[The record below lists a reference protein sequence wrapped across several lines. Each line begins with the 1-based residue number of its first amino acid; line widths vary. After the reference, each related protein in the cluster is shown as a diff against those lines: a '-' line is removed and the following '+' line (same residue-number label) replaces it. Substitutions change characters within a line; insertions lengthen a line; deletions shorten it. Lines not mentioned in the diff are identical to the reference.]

1 MTSLAFDLP
10 QEDGR
15 ACAVRVAAPPGLMP
29 AGGWP
34 VAYVLDLKQFDRMR
48 ADPGGLPGLLVGL
61 GPGVPEDRRWDYVP
75 AGMSPDMGQSPRTA
89 PCLTNPNRLQAVRW
103 ADGRGVDDAGEVPP
117 GLRAGAA
124 RWLRVLD
131 RVRAR
136 VAADW
141 RLDPRRQVLCGHSL
155 GALFALYVLTHRP
168 RAFDGY
174 VLSSPSV
181 WWGDRYAGRLLRR
194 RQRWLCGQGVP
205 ALGVRLTVGEYEQGL
220 APEECGPDFDEA
232 ERARRL
238 AMRRVRAMVDGMRE
252 LAGELAL
259 CPGLRLDGAV
269 LPGHTHQTAPLD
281 ALMPGWRWL
290 LAETGA

>member
-1 MTSLAFDLP
+1 MIPSAFDQIL
-10 QEDGR
+10 EDGR
-15 ACAVRVAAPPGLMP
+15 SCAVRVAVPPGLMP
-29 AGGWP
+29 AHGWP
-34 VAYVLDLKQFDRMR
+34 VAYVLDLKQFDMMR
-48 ADPGGLPGLLVGL
+48 TDPGGLPGLLVGL

-75 AGMSPDMGQSPRTA
+75 AGMGPDAQETPS
-89 PCLTNPNRLQAVRW
+89 
-103 ADGRGVDDAGEVPP
+103 
-117 GLRAGAA
+117 GLRSGAA

-136 VAADW
+136 IAGDW

-181 WWGDRYAGRLLRR
+181 WWGGRYAGRLLRR
-194 RQRWLCGQGVP
+194 RRPWLCARGVP

-220 APEECGPDFDEA
+220 APEEYGPGIDEA
-232 ERARRL
+232 QRAHRL
-238 AMRRVRAMVDGMRE
+238 AVRRSRAMADGMRE
-252 LAGELAL
+252 LAGELVQ
-259 CPGLRLDGAV
+259 CPDLRLDAAV
-269 LPGHTHQTAPLD
+269 LPGHTHRTAPLA

-290 LAETGA
+290 LAQSGAARPGLTPGCGKQRERTGSLGS

>member
-15 ACAVRVAAPPGLMP
+15 ACAVRVAVPPGLMP

-34 VAYVLDLKQFDRMR
+34 VAYVLDLKQFESMR
-48 ADPGGLPGLLVGL
+48 ADPSGLPGLLVGL
-61 GPGVPEDRRWDYVP
+61 GPAVPEDRRWDYVP
-75 AGMSPDMGQSPRTA
+75 VM
-89 PCLTNPNRLQAVRW
+89 W
-103 ADGRGVDDAGEVPP
+103 ADGHAAPP
-117 GLRAGAA
+117 GLRSGAA

-136 VAADW
+136 IAGDW
-141 RLDPRRQVLCGHSL
+141 RLDPRRQILCGHSL

-181 WWGDRYAGRLLRR
+181 WWGDRYAARLLRR
-194 RQRWLCGQGVP
+194 RRAWLCARGLP
-205 ALGVRLTVGEYEQGL
+205 ALGMRLSVGEHEQGL
-220 APEECGPDFDEA
+220 APEEHGAGLTDDE
-232 ERARRL
+232 RSRRL
-238 AMRRVRAMVDGMRE
+238 AMRRARAMVDGMQE
-252 LAGELAL
+252 LAGVLAS
-259 CPGLRLDGAV
+259 CPGLRLDSAV
-269 LPGHTHQTAPLD
+269 LPGHTHRTAPLD

-290 LAETGA
+290 LAGGVQTSGRS

>member
-15 ACAVRVAAPPGLMP
+15 VCAVRVAAPPGLMP
-29 AGGWP
+29 ADGWP
-34 VAYVLDLKQFDRMR
+34 VAYVLDLKQFESMR
-48 ADPGGLPGLLVGL
+48 ADPAGLPGLLVGL

-75 AGMSPDMGQSPRTA
+75 AGWGA
-89 PCLTNPNRLQAVRW
+89 
-103 ADGRGVDDAGEVPP
+103 RGHAAGADDARLP
-117 GLRAGAA
+117 GLRPGAA

-136 VAADW
+136 VADDW

-155 GALFALYVLTHRP
+155 GALFALYALTHRP
-168 RAFDGY
+168 HAFDGY

-181 WWGDRYAGRLLRR
+181 WWGGRYAARLLRR
-194 RQRWLCGQGVP
+194 RRAWLHARGAPDMGI
-205 ALGVRLTVGEYEQGL
+205 RLSVGEHEQGL
-220 APEECGPDFDEA
+220 SPDELGPGLDEA
-232 ERARRL
+232 ECARRL
-238 AMRRVRAMVDGMRE
+238 AMRRARAMVDGMRE

-259 CPGLRLDGAV
+259 CPGLRLDSAV
-269 LPGHTHQTAPLD
+269 LPGHTHRTAPLD

>member
-1 MTSLAFDLP
+1 MHSLAFDLP
-10 QEDGR
+10 LEDGR
-15 ACAVRVAAPPGLMP
+15 ACAVRVAVPPGLMP
-29 AGGWP
+29 AGGWS
-34 VAYVLDLKQFDRMR
+34 VAYVPDLKQFDMMR

-61 GPGVPEDRRWDYVP
+61 GPDVPEDRRWDYVP
-75 AGMSPDMGQSPRTA
+75 AGWG
-89 PCLTNPNRLQAVRW
+89 
-103 ADGRGVDDAGEVPP
+103 GRDAGRAMGSGAAGDAQVPP
-117 GLRAGAA
+117 GMRTGAA
-124 RWLRVLD
+124 RWLRILD

-141 RLDPRRQVLCGHSL
+141 RLDPCRQVLCGHSL

-181 WWGDRYAGRLLRR
+181 WWGGRYAGRLLRR
-194 RQRWLCGQGVP
+194 RRPWLCSQGVP
-205 ALGVRLTVGEYEQGL
+205 ALGIRLTVGAYEQDL
-220 APEECGPDFDEA
+220 APEECGPGLDEA

-238 AMRRVRAMVDGMRE
+238 AMRRARAMVDGMRA

-259 CPGLRLDGAV
+259 CSGLRLDSAV
-269 LPGHTHQTAPLD
+269 LPGHTHRTAPLD

-290 LAETGA
+290 LAESGV

>member
-1 MTSLAFDLP
+1 MTSPAFDLP

-15 ACAVRVAAPPGLMP
+15 ACAVRVAVPPGLMP
-29 AGGWP
+29 ADGWP
-34 VAYVLDLKQFDRMR
+34 VAYVLDLKQFESMR
-48 ADPGGLPGLLVGL
+48 ADPAGLPGLLVGL
-61 GPGVPEDRRWDYVP
+61 GPRVPEDRRWDYVP
-75 AGMSPDMGQSPRTA
+75 AGWGARSAGRPAGPGSGA
-89 PCLTNPNRLQAVRW
+89 
-103 ADGRGVDDAGEVPP
+103 ADGDAAAAQAPP
-117 GLRAGAA
+117 GMRSGAA
-124 RWLRVLD
+124 RWLRALD

-136 VAADW
+136 VAGDW

-155 GALFALYVLTHRP
+155 GALFALYVLAHRP

-181 WWGDRYAGRLLRR
+181 WWGGRYAGRLLRR
-194 RQRWLCGQGVP
+194 RRPWLCARGVP

-220 APEECGPDFDEA
+220 APDECGPGIDEA
-232 ERARRL
+232 ERTRRL
-238 AMRRVRAMVDGMRE
+238 AMRRARAMVDGMRE

-269 LPGHTHQTAPLD
+269 LPGHTHRTAPLY

-290 LAETGA
+290 LAENGA

>member
-1 MTSLAFDLP
+1 MTSPAFDLP
-10 QEDGR
+10 LEDGR
-15 ACAVRVAAPPGLMP
+15 TCAVRTALPSGLMP
-29 AGGWP
+29 ADGWP
-34 VAYVLDLKQFDRMR
+34 VAYVLDLKQFESMR
-48 ADPGGLPGLLVGL
+48 ADPAGLPGLLVGL

-75 AGMSPDMGQSPRTA
+75 AGWGARRA
-89 PCLTNPNRLQAVRW
+89 
-103 ADGRGVDDAGEVPP
+103 GRPAEPGPGAAGTGAGAGVGTGAAAAGALALP
-117 GLRAGAA
+117 GARAGAA

-131 RVRAR
+131 RVRGR
-136 VAADW
+136 VGGEW

-168 RAFDGY
+168 HAFDGY

-181 WWGDRYAGRLLRR
+181 WWGGRYAGRLLRR
-194 RQRWLCGQGVP
+194 RRPWLCARGVP

-220 APEECGPDFDEA
+220 APEECGPGLAEE

-238 AMRRVRAMVDGMRE
+238 AMRRSRAMVDGMRE

-259 CPGLRLDGAV
+259 CPGLRLEGAV
-269 LPGHTHQTAPLD
+269 LPGRTHRTAPLD

-290 LAETGA
+290 LRML

>member
-1 MTSLAFDLP
+1 MTSLAFDPTL
-10 QEDGR
+10 EDGR
-15 ACAVRVAAPPGLMP
+15 ACAVRVAVPPGLMP
-29 AGGWP
+29 ADGWP
-34 VAYVLDLKQFDRMR
+34 VAYVLDLKQFESMR
-48 ADPGGLPGLLVGL
+48 ADPAGLPGLLVGL

-75 AGMSPDMGQSPRTA
+75 AGGGGPWRG
-89 PCLTNPNRLQAVRW
+89 
-103 ADGRGVDDAGEVPP
+103 ADGADGAGGAPP
-117 GLRAGAA
+117 GMRSGAA

-136 VAADW
+136 IAGDW

-168 RAFDGY
+168 HAFDGY

-181 WWGDRYAGRLLRR
+181 WWGGRYAGRLLRR
-194 RQRWLCGQGVP
+194 RRPWLCRQGVP

-220 APEECGPDFDEA
+220 APDECGPGIDAA

-238 AMRRVRAMVDGMRE
+238 AMRRARAMVDGMRA

-259 CPGLRLDGAV
+259 CPGLRLDSAV
-269 LPGHTHQTAPLD
+269 LPGHTHRTAPLD

-290 LAETGA
+290 LAENGT